1 MAWGPWPVAAGSHGC
16 AWRRRSRTPDPGSPR
31 RPLGPRGAVH
41 HAQAGGRLSADGVPL
56 PPVPE
61 RGCNEEEATR
71 VLEGVAA
78 EGRPW
83 TVALVPHRWTE
94 RFDCVTGDSLRCVSA
109 SAAVLPLWPI
119 SLIEGRVRDN
129 VLK

>member
-16 AWRRRSRTPDPGSPR
+16 AWRHRSRTPDPGSPR

-41 HAQAGGRLSADGVPL
+41 HAQAGEHRSTDGVPL

-61 RGCNEEEATR
+61 RGCNEEKAAR
-71 VLEGVAA
+71 VPEGVAV
-78 EGRPW
+78 EGWPW
-83 TVALVPHRWTE
+83 PWCRIDGQ
-94 RFDCVTGDSLRCVSA
+94 RFDCVAGDSLRCASA

-119 SLIEGRVRDN
+119 SLIESRVRDN
-129 VLK
+129 V